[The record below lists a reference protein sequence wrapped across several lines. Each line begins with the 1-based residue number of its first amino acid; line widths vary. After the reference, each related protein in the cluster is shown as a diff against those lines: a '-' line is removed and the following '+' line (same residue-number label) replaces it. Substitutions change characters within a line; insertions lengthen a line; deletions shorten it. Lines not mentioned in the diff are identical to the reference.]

1 MAEISSLMPK
11 KVSSGM
17 EYYKN
22 EGLGALLRLSLIL
35 FILASVLTGLLFAY
49 KGLLARQLDQQRQ
62 ILSDLQVQF
71 EPSLV
76 AQLEHVASTIT
87 NAKMLLNKH
96 LFITPVFN
104 FLEKHTLPDV
114 SFSSFN
120 YSADKKT
127 LTLNGEAPSYT
138 EISAQIKTFQNQQEV
153 AAASF
158 ANTALRDAGSVVF
171 NTIINFK

>member
-11 KVSSGM
+11 KASSGM

-35 FILASVLTGLLFAY
+35 FILAAVLTGLLFAY
-49 KGLLARQLDQQRQ
+49 KGVLARQLDQQRQ
-62 ILSDLQVQF
+62 ILTDLQVQF

-87 NAKMLLNKH
+87 NAKTLLSKH

-104 FLEKHTLPDV
+104 FLEKNTLPDV

-138 EISAQIKTFQNQQEV
+138 EISAQIKTFQKQPEV
-153 AAASF
+153 AGAYFS
-158 ANTALRDAGSVVF
+158 NTNLRDAGSVVF